1 MLLSGTPVVVGG
13 ISCAFFSASILA
25 KVSALTLSTPVSAGV
40 AGATVGVGAVT
51 GVGVLIGCTGGV
63 VDTGAVTT
71 GANIGFVIL
80 SEKTGAVVCPVVLGG
95 VVVLG
100 LRLLGFDTLVGAFT
114 VTPLFTTPLP
124 QITLDCHG
132 LAASVVCGVL
142 SSLLVVC
149 HKAILN

>member
-40 AGATVGVGAVT
+40 VGATVGVGAVT

-95 VVVLG
+95 VV
-100 LRLLGFDTLVGAFT
+100 
-114 VTPLFTTPLP
+114 TPLFTTPLP

-149 HKAILN
+149 HKAI

>member
-25 KVSALTLSTPVSAGV
+25 KVSALTLSTAVLSTQV

-100 LRLLGFDTLVGAFT
+100 LRLLGFDTLVGALI

-132 LAASVVCGVL
+132 LAASVVCGWF
-142 SSLLVVC
+142 SSLEVVC
-149 HKAILN
+149 PLAI

>member
-25 KVSALTLSTPVSAGV
+25 KLSALTLSTAVLSPQVV
-40 AGATVGVGAVT
+40 GAIVGVGAVT

-80 SEKTGAVVCPVVLGG
+80 SEKTGAVVCPVVFGG
-95 VVVLG
+95 VVTQGV
-100 LRLLGFDTLVGAFT
+100 RLLGLVTLG
-114 VTPLFTTPLP
+114 
-124 QITLDCHG
+124 G
-132 LAASVVCGVL
+132 GVNPIV
-142 SSLLVVC
+142 LLVVC
-149 HKAILN
+149 HKAI

>member
-25 KVSALTLSTPVSAGV
+25 KVSALTLSTPVLSTQV

-100 LRLLGFDTLVGAFT
+100 LRLLGFDTLVGALI

-149 HKAILN
+149 HKAI

>member
-1 MLLSGTPVVVGG
+1 MIAPFSLACGQLAFWLSNNV
-13 ISCAFFSASILA
+13 CW
-25 KVSALTLSTPVSAGV
+25 LTLSTAVLSTQV

-95 VVVLG
+95 VVVG
-100 LRLLGFDTLVGAFT
+100 LRLAGFDILGGTLT

-132 LAASVVCGVL
+132 WAASVVWGVFIIL
-142 SSLLVVC
+142 WVVWFL
-149 HKAILN
+149 AIWYVSFD